1 MSIVVLDTDAASLLH
16 RRRLERHD
24 AQHLIG
30 ATPAVTFVT
39 VGEFHKGMALRSWG
53 ERRRAELVSWIGRFL
68 VVPYGEDVARRWGE
82 LAAAAQQ
89 RGRPRPVN
97 DTWIA
102 ACCIDGDV
110 PLLTL
115 NRKDFEPFA
124 AHDGLRLLGAS

>member
-16 RRRLERHD
+16 RRRLEPPY

-30 ATPAVTFVT
+30 ATPAITFVT

-53 ERRRAELVSWIGRFL
+53 ERRRSELVSWIGRFL
-68 VVPYGEDVARRWGE
+68 VVPYGQDVARRWGE
-82 LAAAAQQ
+82 LAAAAQR
-89 RGRPRPVN
+89 RGHPRPVN

-102 ACCIDGDV
+102 ACCIAEDV

-115 NRKDFEPFA
+115 NRKDFESFA
-124 AHDGLRLLGAS
+124 THERLRLLGPE